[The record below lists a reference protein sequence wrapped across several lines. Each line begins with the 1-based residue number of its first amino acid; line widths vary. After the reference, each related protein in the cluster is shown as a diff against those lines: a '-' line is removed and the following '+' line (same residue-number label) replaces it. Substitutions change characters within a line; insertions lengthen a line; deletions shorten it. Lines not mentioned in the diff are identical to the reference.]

1 MTGALARVNTAAYG
15 LAMTKRLSKD
25 DWLRAG
31 FRALTEAGP
40 KALKAEPLAR
50 RLTTT
55 KGSFYWHFE
64 DVPRFHAALM
74 QTWEQRAY
82 AEIVA
87 LVEQQDTP
95 VRKLRQLAQIAAAGA
110 PEDFGGF
117 ALEPAIRAWAREDSD
132 VAAAVAEVDAKRMRY
147 VQDLFDALGLTNPE
161 LTRVLYAAFV
171 GMDELSAQDGADNAA
186 ALGTLVDLILA
197 LHEAD

>member
-1 MTGALARVNTAAYG
+1 MA
-15 LAMTKRLSKD
+15 KRLSKE

-31 FRALTEAGP
+31 FVALTETGP

-50 RLTTT
+50 RLNTT

-64 DVPRFHAALM
+64 DVPAFHSALM
-74 QTWEQRAY
+74 TLWETRAY

-87 LVEQQDTP
+87 MVDREDTA
-95 VRKLRQLAQIAAAGA
+95 VRKLRTLAQIAGSGA
-110 PEDFGGF
+110 PEEFGGM
-117 ALEPAIRAWAREDSD
+117 ALEPAIRAWARESKA
-132 VAAAVAEVDAKRMRY
+132 VAAAVTQVDQKRMAY
-147 VQDLFDALGLTNPE
+147 VQALFEAMGLTNPE

-171 GMDELSAQDGADNAA
+171 GMEDLAARDGVDNAP